1 MIATGISHDFLS
13 SPCPLTPI
21 LFLTLMNSKT
31 VPRYES
37 AGMIVAAENRV
48 VSALVDLE
56 SPKTIRMG
64 TAEAAAV
71 AQDGPPV
78 GFGAWLNERCPG
90 RRPSRPI
97 A

>member
-1 MIATGISHDFLS
+1 
-13 SPCPLTPI
+13 
-21 LFLTLMNSKT
+21 
-31 VPRYES
+31 
-37 AGMIVAAENRV
+37 MIVAAENRV

-78 GFGAWLNERCPG
+78 GLEK
-90 RRPSRPI
+90 
-97 A
+97 